1 MNFIKKHK
9 VVLSILI
16 LILIVIVLIFIKRS
30 YIPVVIYDA
39 IKATGC
45 YLLLLNIFLI
55 IVQKCSKEF
64 VKQKGNRHKIRNDEF
79 NIIFFIYSA
88 IIVFLV
94 GILLM
99 QIFENFLKD
108 PQQELEVNLLVYMVS
123 TIFTIWPWF
132 FYYCFWECKSVIP
145 QKKISPKFW
154 TKLIK
159 VILVAVIAFV
169 LIQTNINENICNNSY
184 PKNVNLLNSKRFA
197 RELPYVIAYVLSGIA
212 TLYYPMLDMYEYT
225 RDMIDKGNTI
235 HSNH

>member
-1 MNFIKKHK
+1 
-9 VVLSILI
+9 
-16 LILIVIVLIFIKRS
+16 
-30 YIPVVIYDA
+30 
-39 IKATGC
+39 
-45 YLLLLNIFLI
+45 
-55 IVQKCSKEF
+55 
-64 VKQKGNRHKIRNDEF
+64 
-79 NIIFFIYSA
+79 
-88 IIVFLV
+88 
-94 GILLM
+94 M
-99 QIFENFLKD
+99 QIS
-108 PQQELEVNLLVYMVS
+108 YS
-123 TIFTIWPWF
+123 
-132 FYYCFWECKSVIP
+132 S
-145 QKKISPKFW
+145 KKISPKFW

>member
-1 MNFIKKHK
+1 MNFIKNHK
-9 VVLSILI
+9 VVLTILI
-16 LILIVIVLIFIKRS
+16 LIVIVIVLIFIKRS
-30 YIPVVIYDA
+30 YIPVVIYNA
-39 IKATGC
+39 IIATGR
-45 YLLLLNIFLI
+45 YLLLLNILLI
-55 IVQKCSKEF
+55 IVQKYSKKF
-64 VKQKGNRHKIRNDEF
+64 VKQKGNRHKIRNEV

-132 FYYCFWECKSVIP
+132 FYYCFWECKSFIP

-184 PKNVNLLNSKRFA
+184 PKNVNLLNSERFA

-225 RDMIDKGNTI
+225 RDVIDKGNVI
-235 HSNH
+235 HSDY